1 MTIRPRRSVLYMPG
15 SNARAL
21 EKAKSL
27 PADGLILDMED
38 AVSPDAKAVA
48 REQIVAAV
56 DGGGYGGRELM
67 VRINGLD
74 TPWGADDVVAVSAG
88 PTPPDA
94 VLIPKVST
102 VADVVGAI
110 DAFEDAGCPDSVDF
124 WIMAETP
131 QCILNIREIAAAH
144 PRLRGIVM
152 GTSDLAKETRVRHT
166 QDRLGFITALNLC
179 VLAARANGLEIIDGV
194 YLNLDDE
201 AGYASACEQ
210 GRDLGFDGKSLI
222 HPKQV
227 AAANVAFGISEQ
239 DLAAAHK
246 IIEGWKQAEKEGK
259 GVVVVDGKLVENLHY
274 EEAARQVELAAAIEK
289 FNAG

>member
-38 AVSPDAKAVA
+38 AVSPDAKALA

-74 TPWGADDVVAVSAG
+74 TPWGADDVAAVSAG
-88 PTPPDA
+88 ATPPDA

-110 DAFEDAGCPDSVDF
+110 DAFEDAGCPDSVEF

-131 QCILNIREIAAAH
+131 LCILNIREIAAAH

-201 AGYASACEQ
+201 DGYASACEQ

-227 AAANVAFGISEQ
+227 AAANAVFGISEQ

>member
-38 AVSPDAKAVA
+38 AVAPDAKALA
-48 REQIVAAV
+48 RSQIVDAV
-56 DGGGYGGRELM
+56 SQGGYGGRELM
-67 VRINGLD
+67 VRINALD
-74 TPWGADDVVAVSAG
+74 TPWGADDIRAIGAASVA
-88 PTPPDA
+88 PDA

-102 VADVVGAI
+102 VDDVVTAI
-110 DAFEDAGCPDSVDF
+110 AAFEAAGCADTVDF

-131 QCILNIREIAAAH
+131 LCILNIRELAAAH
-144 PRLRGIVM
+144 PRLKGIVM

-166 QDRLGFITALNLC
+166 PDRIGFIAALSLC
-179 VLAARANGLEIIDGV
+179 VLAARANQLDIIDGV
-194 YLNLDDE
+194 HLNLGDD
-201 AGYASACEQ
+201 AGLAAACEQ

-227 AAANVAFGISEQ
+227 AAANAAFGPGEQELESARNIISAWRE
-239 DLAAAHK
+239 
-246 IIEGWKQAEKEGK
+246 AEAEGK
-259 GVVVVDGKLVENLHY
+259 GVVVVDGKLVEMLHV
-274 EEAARQVELAAAIEK
+274 EEAQRQLELAEAIEQLGQ
-289 FNAG
+289 A